1 MARERSRTRG
11 GAVALSAIDHG
22 VSSEPGCICIQPLL
36 VGLRIICKWVVRLAP
51 VEQAAASLGQ
61 YEITR
66 TAEPQVLIT
75 RAMINAAAEA
85 ADFHIDFI
93 RTYGMPEEALADI
106 IRAALEAAPRCL
118 DEGLEQPRKQL
129 R

>member
-1 MARERSRTRG
+1 M
-11 GAVALSAIDHG
+11 
-22 VSSEPGCICIQPLL
+22 
-36 VGLRIICKWVVRLAP
+36 VRLAS

-61 YEITR
+61 CEITQ
-66 TAEPQVLIT
+66 TAEPKVLIT